1 MKFGAVPLSEASGA
15 YLAHAVKVGDARFK
29 KGTQLHEVEL
39 EALKAAGIASVIV
52 ARPDPTD
59 VGEDEAAT
67 RLALSARHL
76 SLRMASAATG
86 RVNIYSKEDGLFVV
100 NKSAIDAINRIDP
113 SITIATLGEYAT
125 VTHDQMAATV
135 KIIPFAVPEA
145 ALTRA
150 VAVVEQSNGPLF
162 RVAPWQTRRVGLVAT
177 TLPSLKP
184 EVMDKTARILATR
197 LARSGSSLMAE
208 LRVTHDENAVAGA
221 IKQLADHG
229 AELVVVFG
237 ASAVVDPEDVIP
249 QGIRLSGGVVSQVG
263 MPVDPGNLLVLGK
276 FNDIPVIGAP
286 GCARSPKENGFD
298 WILDRILCG
307 IKVTPE
313 DFSGMGVGGLLMEI
327 ETRPRPRE
335 TVPARRQPKLCG
347 LLLAAGRSSRMG
359 GSHKLAA
366 LFDGEPLIVRSAS
379 ALISSGIGEVFAVL
393 GHNAALMKTLLT
405 DTPVS
410 TVANPDFADGLSS
423 SLRTGIAA
431 LPHDCDGVVV
441 HLADMP
447 AVTADD
453 IKRMAQA
460 FAKSGASAIIRATDH
475 GKRGNPV
482 ILPRSVFPHVSR
494 LTGDMGARA
503 IVEGFAGQV
512 IDVEIGG
519 AASLDVDTPEAL
531 KAAGGALS
539 G

>member
-1 MKFGAVPLSEASGA
+1 MKFGSVPLSEASGA
-15 YLAHAVKVGDARFK
+15 YLAHAVQAGDVRFK
-29 KGTQLHEVEL
+29 KGTQLGATEL
-39 EALKAAGIASVIV
+39 AVLESDGISSVIV
-52 ARPDPTD
+52 ARLEPCDI
-59 VGEDEAAT
+59 GEDEAAT
-67 RLALSARHL
+67 RLALSASHPT
-76 SLRMASAATG
+76 LRFAAAATG
-86 RVNIYSKEDGLFVV
+86 RVNIHCEAEGLFVV
-100 NKSAIDAINRIDP
+100 NKPAIDAINRIDP
-113 SITIATLGEYAT
+113 SITIATLGEYAA
-125 VTHDQMAATV
+125 VTNGQMVATV
-135 KIIPFAVPEA
+135 KIIPFAVPER
-145 ALTRA
+145 ALSDA
-150 VAVVEQSNGPLF
+150 IAVVEVSNGPLF
-162 RVAPWQTRRVGLVAT
+162 RVAPWQAKRVGLVAT
-177 TLPSLKP
+177 LLPSLKP
-184 EVMDKTARILATR
+184 EVMDKTARILAAR

-208 LRVTHDENAVAGA
+208 LRVPHDEHAVAAA
-221 IKQLADHG
+221 IKELTGQGAD
-229 AELVVVFG
+229 LVIVFG

-249 QGIRLSGGVVSQVG
+249 QGIRLSGGEVSQVG
-263 MPVDPGNLLVLGK
+263 MPVDPGNLLVLGRHK
-276 FNDIPVIGAP
+276 DIPVIGAP

-298 WILDRILCG
+298 WVLDRILCG
-307 IKVTPE
+307 IEVTPE

-335 TVPARRQPKLCG
+335 SVPSKRQPKMCG

-366 LFDGEPLIVRSAS
+366 VFDGEPLIVRAVS
-379 ALISSGIGEVFAVL
+379 ALVLSGVGAVFVVL
-393 GHNAALMKTLLT
+393 GHDAARMKMLLS
-405 DTPVS
+405 DAAVS
-410 TVANPDFADGLSS
+410 TVVNPDFADGLSS

-447 AVTADD
+447 AVSADD

-482 ILPRSVFPHVSR
+482 ILPRSVFTHVSR

-512 IDVEIGG
+512 IDVEIGS
-519 AASLDVDTPEAL
+519 AASLDVDTPAAL
-531 KAAGGALS
+531 MAAGGVLS

>member
-15 YLAHAVKVGDARFK
+15 YLAHAVQAGAVRLK
-29 KGTQLHEVEL
+29 KGTKLGAAELATL
-39 EALKAAGIASVIV
+39 EAAGSSSVIV
-52 ARPDPTD
+52 ARLEEGDI
-59 VGEDEAAT
+59 GEDEAAT
-67 RLALSARHL
+67 RLALSASHPT
-76 SLRMASAATG
+76 LRLAAAATG
-86 RVNIYSKEDGLFVV
+86 RVNIHCEAEGLFVV
-100 NKSAIDAINRIDP
+100 NTSAIDAINRVDP
-113 SITIATLGEYAT
+113 SITIATLGEHAA
-125 VTHDQMAATV
+125 VTHGQMVATV
-135 KIIPFAVPEA
+135 KIIPFAVPEK
-145 ALTRA
+145 ALSDA
-150 VAVVEQSNGPLF
+150 IAVVEVSNGPLF
-162 RVAPWQTRRVGLVAT
+162 RVAPWQSKRVGLVAT
-177 TLPSLKP
+177 LLPSLKP
-184 EVMDKTARILATR
+184 EVMDKTARILAAR
-197 LARSGSSLMAE
+197 LARSGSTLVAE
-208 LRVTHDENAVAGA
+208 RRVPHDEHAVAAA
-221 IKQLADHG
+221 IRELTGQG
-229 AELVVVFG
+229 AELVIVFG

-249 QGIRLSGGVVSQVG
+249 QGIRLSGGIVVQVG
-263 MPVDPGNLLVLGK
+263 MPVDPGNLLVLGSHK
-276 FNDIPVIGAP
+276 DIPVIGAP

-307 IKVTPE
+307 IDVSPE

-335 TVPARRQPKLCG
+335 SVPSKRQPKMCG

-366 LFDGEPLIVRSAS
+366 VFDGEPLIVRAAS
-379 ALISSGIGEVFAVL
+379 ALVSSGVGAVFAVL
-393 GHNAALMKTLLT
+393 GHDAARMKMLLS
-405 DTPVS
+405 DVAVS
-410 TVANPDFADGLSS
+410 TVTNPDYADGLSS

-453 IKRMAQA
+453 IKRMGTA

-482 ILPRSVFPHVSR
+482 ILPRAVFTHVSR

-512 IDVEIGG
+512 IDVEIGS
-519 AASLDVDTPEAL
+519 AASLDVDTPAAL
-531 KAAGGALS
+531 KAAGGVLS